1 MGSRK
6 VASGSGS
13 FTQIIKLLILLV
25 LLPLLVIPLLF
36 VIAPLA
42 EIAAENWRPVQLVL
56 DDVGSLGDRDLDRLV
71 HGAFVLAL
79 PAIYAVL
86 FIWNG
91 VLGEATNPFAASLMD
106 DGVPFVAFPL
116 AIFLG
121 WIFWKTI
128 VSRALNL
135 IGLWDPFWGS
145 RIKMRGGLLRSV
157 ARLRESFEIATKFGK
172 RPTAGWAGLMEIL
185 GHRFHRGQV
194 FLGRPRMPLIKG
206 LRPIGL
212 PTEKHMVTIA
222 GTGSGKSTG
231 ALVPN
236 LCLHNGSVLCIDP
249 KGELARITA
258 SRRGQGGNGVRGMGP
273 AVYVLDPFN
282 TTGFG
287 SSSAYNPFD
296 EMAALASVEPDR
308 PVSYAGMMAEALVK
322 PLSEKEGYWDEAA
335 KTYLRGL
342 ILHVFASEPP
352 EKRTLSRLREL
363 IAHGDA
369 ESHRAA
375 VDAGTI
381 KAHDCTAH
389 DVLIER
395 MRLARKGPYGDAIA
409 AAAASTELMG
419 HNQKGGVLTT
429 AQEHTVFLDAPEIR
443 RATSR
448 SDFLLNQLKQIPMS
462 VYVCLPPHMV
472 SGKEGRW
479 LRMFVLLF
487 IDMMMR
493 VKKVPKPPILLA
505 IDEFP
510 NLGRLDGMDLVAPT
524 MRSYGARFWAVG
536 QNIEQFQKAYP
547 KSWGSFIG
555 GAEAVQFMGI
565 KHPAT
570 VKLLVEQ
577 LGTHVVTEERVE
589 NGKKKTVKLEKPL
602 LDGDQLRRILSP
614 DRKNQIIWR
623 GNKRPM
629 LLKIAP
635 YFSYLPSWYY
645 APDIRY
651 KESLRRRIWRPWFRR
666 KSGGK
671 PPYYP
676 PPPPA
681 GGDGAQPAAPT
692 EPQGL
697 DLSKLTRIDKKP
709 ASEPKPVLNQFSLN
723 PWDGKKPWSD
733 YLTEQREK
741 ADPPLPEA
749 EPDPEPEPELLQP
762 RGSSAIAELNS
773 LIGLKEVKEKIQDLA
788 DLMRVQKMRRRHG
801 MKQLTMSHHL
811 VFTGNPGTGKTTV
824 ARIVGRIYK
833 ELGVLE
839 KGHVVEV
846 GRSDLIAEYIGQT
859 APKVREVVKQSLD
872 GVLFIDEAYAL
883 TPPNSGRDSGHEAV
897 ATLLTEM
904 ENNRDRLAV
913 IVAGYSKEMKHFIN
927 SNPGLEA
934 RFGTVIEFADY
945 DVEELSQIF
954 EKLSG
959 DYDCRLSLEAKI
971 ELRER
976 MEAVK
981 KAAGSGF
988 GNGREVRNLFE
999 QTLTKQARRLRGKNL
1014 SKADITM
1021 IEVED
1026 LPGQPSSPAAASKR
1040 ARPKDESSSMRPTV
1054 NKALEDFL
1062 KSAPTPDNK
1071 PYSFSKYG
1079 SLFDSPFKIPDGSAK
1094 TPEPKKTPFDINFA
1108 IDRLGLKNLPDL
1120 SKIQP
1125 KKKPPK
1131 KENGDEKKK

>member
-1 MGSRK
+1 MGRRK
-6 VASGSGS
+6 VAARTDSLI
-13 FTQIIKLLILLV
+13 TALKLLIVIV
-25 LLPLLVIPLLF
+25 LLPLLILPLLL

-42 EIAAENWRPVQLVL
+42 QIAAEYWYPVERVL
-56 DDVGSLGDRDLDRLV
+56 DDVGSLGDRDLDRLL

-79 PAIYAVL
+79 PGIYVVL

-91 VLGEATNPFAASLMD
+91 ILGEATNPFAASLMD
-106 DGVPFVAFPL
+106 EGIPFVAFPL
-116 AIFLG
+116 AVFFG
-121 WIFWKTI
+121 WIFWKTVI
-128 VSRALNL
+128 SRTLNMV
-135 IGLWDPFWGS
+135 GLWDPFWGS
-145 RIKMRGGLLRSV
+145 RFKMRGGFLRAL
-157 ARLRESFEIATKFGK
+157 ARLGESFEIATKFGK
-172 RPTAGWAGLMEIL
+172 RPTAGWAGLTEIL

-194 FLGRPRMPLIKG
+194 FLGRPRVPLIKAL
-206 LRPIGL
+206 LRPVGL
-212 PTEKHMVTIA
+212 PTEKHMVTLA

-231 ALVPN
+231 AMVPN
-236 LCLHNGSVLCIDP
+236 LCLHPGSLLCIDP

-258 SRRGQGGNGVRGMGP
+258 SRRGNGGNGVRGMGQ
-273 AVYVLDPFN
+273 AVYVLDPFD

-342 ILHVFASEPP
+342 ILHVFASEPA
-352 EKRTLSRLREL
+352 ERRTLLRLREL

-369 ESHRAA
+369 GSHRAA

-389 DVLIER
+389 DVLIEK

-409 AAAASTELMG
+409 AAASSTELMG

-429 AQEHTVFLDAPEIR
+429 AQEHTVFLDAPEMKRVIG
-443 RATSR
+443 R
-448 SDFLLNQLKQIPMS
+448 SDFLLNQLKQTPMS

-555 GAEAVQFMGI
+555 GAEAVQVMGI

-570 VKLLVEQ
+570 VKMLVEQ
-577 LGTHVVTEERVE
+577 IGMHVVTEERVE
-589 NGKKKTVKLEKPL
+589 NGQKKKIKLAKPL

-635 YFSYLPSWYY
+635 YYSYLPSWYY

-676 PPPPA
+676 PPPPPSSE
-681 GGDGAQPAAPT
+681 DGAGPQA
-692 EPQGL
+692 EPRGL
-697 DLSKLTRIDKKP
+697 DPSELTRIGTGPEADP
-709 ASEPKPVLNQFSLN
+709 QPVLNQFSLN
-723 PWDGKKPWSD
+723 PWDGKKPWSS
-733 YLTEQREK
+733 YLTDQREK
-741 ADPPLPEA
+741 ADPPVPEPA
-749 EPDPEPEPELLQP
+749 PEPDPEPLQP
-762 RGSSAIAELNS
+762 RGSNAIAELNS
-773 LIGLKEVKEKIQDLA
+773 LIGLSEVKEQIQDLA
-788 DLMRVQKMRRRHG
+788 NLMRVQKARRRHG
-801 MKQLTMSHHL
+801 MKQISVSHHL

-846 GRSDLIAEYIGQT
+846 GRSDLIGEYIGHT
-859 APKVREVVKQSLD
+859 APKVRKVVEEALD

-883 TPPNSGRDSGHEAV
+883 APDSPRDFGHEAI
-897 ATLLTEM
+897 ATLITEM
-904 ENNRDRLAV
+904 ENNRDRLAI
-913 IVAGYSKEMKHFIN
+913 IVAGYGKEMKQFVK
-927 SNPGLEA
+927 SNPGLES
-934 RFGTVIEFADY
+934 RFTRVIEFADY
-945 DVEELSQIF
+945 DAEELSQIF
-954 EKLSG
+954 EKICG
-959 DYDCRLSLEAKI
+959 DHDCRLSLEAKI
-971 ELRER
+971 ELREH

-981 KAAGSGF
+981 EAAGAGF

-999 QTLTKQARRLRGKNL
+999 QTMTNQARRLRGKDL
-1014 SKADITM
+1014 RKADITI
-1021 IEVED
+1021 IEAAD
-1026 LPGQPSSPAAASKR
+1026 LPGHLSSRDGAKPAETKVKKTGGKKPAALTPANLK
-1040 ARPKDESSSMRPTV
+1040 AMEEFLKTLDAKEEKPTV
-1054 NKALEDFL
+1054 
-1062 KSAPTPDNK
+1062 PDYFN
-1071 PYSFSKYG
+1071 SFNN
-1079 SLFDSPFKIPDGSAK
+1079 PFKIPDLSDK
-1094 TPEPKKTPFDINFA
+1094 TPKPEKSTVDINSA
-1108 IDRLGLKNLPDL
+1108 IDRLGLK
-1120 SKIQP
+1120 KVP
-1125 KKKPPK
+1125 KKKSPK
-1131 KENGDEKKK
+1131 KGNGSKKK